1 MQELHEPKPPVFR
14 PKPPSEH
21 PQPERFQPLQELQEF
36 QQPERFC
43 PLQELPQPEHPERL
57 PFEKAEA
64 LLQPQL
70 PEERLRPLLQQLFEQ
85 QPQPV
90 SKRLASAFA
99 RLPWQ
104 PQHD

>member
-1 MQELHEPKPPVFR
+1 MSGPKPLP
-14 PKPPSEH
+14 EQ
-21 PQPERFQPLQELQEF
+21 PQPERFHPLQELQEF
-36 QQPERFC
+36 QQPDRFC
-43 PLQELPQPEHPERL
+43 PLQELQELQELPQPEHPERL

-70 PEERLRPLLQQLFEQ
+70 LEERLRPLLQQLFEQ

>member
-1 MQELHEPKPPVFR
+1 MSEQALQELHEPKPLVSG
-14 PKPPSEH
+14 PKPLPEQ
-21 PQPERFQPLQELQEF
+21 PQPERFHPLQE
-36 QQPERFC
+36 
-43 PLQELPQPEHPERL
+43 LQELPQPEHPERL